1 MLGSMKSDRRSI
13 VSIVPSMAVSSVS
26 SGADPDG
33 AAILHPKAHALAPRV
48 CLPRVTP
55 GQGKSSPSDHSH
67 KGR

>member
-48 CLPRVTP
+48 CCHVSLP
-55 GQGKSSPSDHSH
+55 D
-67 KGR
+67 KGRARQATTRKGR